1 MWNRRALAVYGFHHS
16 MSVILSQLRF
26 QTLFGVIFAK
36 IIWHLLCNFIVRNKR
51 SSLNFVQINNQ
62 MTNINRFSKKY
73 LPNYS
78 QNLYWAS
85 INKPTSVLKYEVLE
99 GDMSCLC
106 STFRI
111 IILFKAFVVLGYKNK
126 CYFLYHTLT
135 FMWC

>member
-1 MWNRRALAVYGFHHS
+1 MDFITACRSFCLNFVFR
-16 MSVILSQLRF
+16 
-26 QTLFGVIFAK
+26 LFLVLFFAK

-126 CYFLYHTLT
+126 CDFLYHTLT